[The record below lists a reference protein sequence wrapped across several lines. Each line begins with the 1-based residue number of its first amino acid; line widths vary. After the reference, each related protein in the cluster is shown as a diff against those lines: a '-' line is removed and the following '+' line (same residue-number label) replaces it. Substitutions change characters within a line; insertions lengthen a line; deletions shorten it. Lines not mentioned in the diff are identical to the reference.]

1 MAPTLKGRVS
11 GCGDITGPR
20 NRFVW
25 YLEAFDAVNEPE
37 VDQEEGIGRTEAEWD
52 PIMVSE
58 AGHH

>member
-1 MAPTLKGRVS
+1 MAPTLKGRVLC
-11 GCGDITGPR
+11 CGDITGSG

-58 AGHH
+58 ASHH